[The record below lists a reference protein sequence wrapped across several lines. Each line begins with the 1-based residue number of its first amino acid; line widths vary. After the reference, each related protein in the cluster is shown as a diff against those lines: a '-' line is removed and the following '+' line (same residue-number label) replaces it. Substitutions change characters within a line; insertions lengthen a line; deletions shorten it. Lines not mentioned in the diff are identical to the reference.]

1 MTNKKQK
8 PTTAYDWEKVAKAAL
23 IELKVQTSIN
33 ELNKGSRKFEP
44 SAVGPLRMIVE
55 QQFSLNDSG
64 ELFHTSHLSDKLFLE
79 TVADDSPFVFVK
91 DEVQAATPVLNGV
104 IPPS

>member
-64 ELFHTSHLSDKLFLE
+64 KLFHTSHLSDKLLYWRLWPMIHRLSLLKKKCRRLKLK
-79 TVADDSPFVFVK
+79 V
-91 DEVQAATPVLNGV
+91 VL
-104 IPPS
+104 